1 MEIGGHRSTT
11 SVRPY
16 AEQDRPL
23 QNKEVATYY
32 YLEAVR

>member
-1 MEIGGHRSTT
+1 MESSGYRPTT

-16 AEQDRPL
+16 AKQDGSL

-32 YLEAVR
+32 YLEAVQ

>member
-1 MEIGGHRSTT
+1 MEISGHRPTT

-16 AEQDRPL
+16 AKQDGSL

-32 YLEAVR
+32 YLEAIR

>member
-1 MEIGGHRSTT
+1 MEISGNRSAM
-11 SVRPY
+11 SVCPY
-16 AEQDRPL
+16 AKQDGSL